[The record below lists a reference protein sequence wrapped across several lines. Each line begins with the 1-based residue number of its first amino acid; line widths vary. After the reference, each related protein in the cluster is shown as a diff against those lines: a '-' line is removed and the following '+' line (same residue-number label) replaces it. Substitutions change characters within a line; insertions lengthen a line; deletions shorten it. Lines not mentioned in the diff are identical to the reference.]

1 MSYTLKFLAKYKLIK
16 KKKILAHSVAQHL
29 QLLITMLAL
38 EFTQDQESTNNNPIG
53 SKPVLIYTEKS
64 GFISYYRQ
72 FSTKKKKI
80 NILKSIP
87 PN

>member
-1 MSYTLKFLAKYKLIK
+1 
-16 KKKILAHSVAQHL
+16 
-29 QLLITMLAL
+29 MLAL

-72 FSTKKKKI
+72 FSTKKKKKK
-80 NILKSIP
+80 ILKSIP